1 MSASYRRALTTGPF
15 LRLLAGHGIATLGQ
29 LQLTMAVGV
38 YVLARTDSGVWVSA
52 AVALGFAPYVLFS
65 TSAGVLADRHRR
77 STVMRWSISARVLTG
92 SATTVGLILGW
103 PVQVVIAL
111 AALTAIVA
119 TPSYPA
125 LAAATP
131 QVVSDVDLPAANSLG
146 SGVENA
152 AWVAGPGLLG
162 LVLLTGAPV
171 SGGGLAATGC
181 FALALVCLGRTRT
194 AIPERAAAGDESFTD
209 EVLEGARAIGAD
221 RRISAALALA
231 IVDNFLYG
239 YLVVALV
246 LLGQRTFDA
255 GDRGVG
261 WLNAAFAVGAFAS
274 MLVTPRLA
282 GAGREPRV
290 LVVSLSLF
298 VACAAGAAL
307 APGLVVAIPMV
318 FLAGM
323 LTLIAE
329 IVAVTLIQRLT
340 PESVTARVFGI
351 YDTLAVGAIAL
362 GSALAGGLSDA
373 MGITGALVLA
383 CLVTLVLTA
392 VCIAPLQSAT
402 LRARTRMESLE
413 PLEDEA

>member
-290 LVVSLSLF
+290 LVVSLLLF

-383 CLVTLVLTA
+383 CLMTLVLTA

-402 LRARTRMESLE
+402 MSARTRMESLE

>member
-1 MSASYRRALTTGPF
+1 MSASYLRALKTGPF
-15 LRLLAGHGIATLGQ
+15 PRLLAGHGIATLGQ

-38 YVLARTDSGVWVSA
+38 YVLARTDSGVWVST

-77 STVMRWSISARVLTG
+77 STVLRWSIALRLVTG
-92 SATTVGLILGW
+92 SATTVGLLLQW

-111 AALTAIVA
+111 AAITAVLA

-125 LAAATP
+125 LVAVTP
-131 QVVSDVDLPAANSLG
+131 QVIGDVDLPAANSLG

-171 SGGGLAATGC
+171 AGGGLAATAC
-181 FALALVCLGRTRT
+181 FGVALLCLGRTRT
-194 AIPERAAAGDESFTD
+194 AIPGRLPSAEESLADEILDGVRA
-209 EVLEGARAIGAD
+209 VGAD
-221 RRISAALALA
+221 RRISAALCLA

-239 YLVVALV
+239 YLVVAIV
-246 LLGQRTFDA
+246 LLGDRTFDG

-261 WLNAAFAVGAFAS
+261 LLNAAFALGAVAS

-290 LVVSLSLF
+290 LVVTLSLF
-298 VACAAGAAL
+298 VAAAAGAAL
-307 APGLVVAIPMV
+307 APDLVVAVPLV
-318 FLAGM
+318 LLAGM
-323 LTLIAE
+323 FTLIVE

-340 PESVTARVFGI
+340 PEAVTARVFGL
-351 YDTLAVGAIAL
+351 YDTLAVGRSPWGPRWPEA
-362 GSALAGGLSDA
+362 
-373 MGITGALVLA
+373 
-383 CLVTLVLTA
+383 
-392 VCIAPLQSAT
+392 SAT
-402 LRARTRMESLE
+402 SWVSRG
-413 PLEDEA
+413 PLSWPAWSPSR

>member
-38 YVLARTDSGVWVSA
+38 YVLARTDSGLWVSA

-77 STVMRWSISARVLTG
+77 STVLRWSISARVLTG
-92 SATTVGLILGW
+92 SATTAGLILGW

-194 AIPERAAAGDESFTD
+194 AMPERVAGGEESFTD
-209 EVLEGARAIGAD
+209 EVLDGVRAIGAD
-221 RRISAALALA
+221 RRISAAIALA

-239 YLVVALV
+239 YLVVAIV
-246 LLGQRTFDA
+246 LLGEQQFDA
-255 GDRGVG
+255 GERGVG
-261 WLNAAFAVGAFAS
+261 WLNTAFALGAFAS

-290 LVVSLSLF
+290 LVVTLSLF
-298 VACAAGAAL
+298 VAAAAGAAL
-307 APGLVVAIPMV
+307 APTLEVAVPLV

-340 PESVTARVFGI
+340 PGPVTARVFGI

-373 MGITGALVLA
+373 VGISGALGLA
-383 CLVTLVLTA
+383 CLMTLALTA
-392 VCIAPLQSAT
+392 ACIPPLHSAT
-402 LRARTRMESLE
+402 QRAKVRVESLRAS
-413 PLEDEA
+413 EDEA

>member
-77 STVMRWSISARVLTG
+77 STVLRWSISVRVVTG
-92 SATTVGLILGW
+92 STTTLGLVLGW
-103 PVQVVIAL
+103 PVQMVIAL

-146 SGVENA
+146 SGIENA

-171 SGGGLAATGC
+171 SGGGLAATAC
-181 FALALVCLGRTRT
+181 FALALACLGRTRT
-194 AIPERAAAGDESFTD
+194 APPGRAGGGDDSFTE
-209 EVLEGARAIGAD
+209 EVLEGVTAIRAD

-239 YLVVALV
+239 YLVVAIV
-246 LLGQRTFDA
+246 LLGERTFDA
-255 GDRGVG
+255 GERGVG
-261 WLNAAFAVGAFAS
+261 WLNTAFALGALAS

-290 LVVSLSLF
+290 LVVTLSLF
-298 VACAAGAAL
+298 VAVAAGAAIAPNL
-307 APGLVVAIPMV
+307 AAAVPMV

-323 LTLIAE
+323 LTVIAE

-340 PESVTARVFGI
+340 PGAVTARVFGI

-373 MGITGALVLA
+373 LGIAAALVLA
-383 CLVTLVLTA
+383 CLATLTLTA
-392 VCIAPLQSAT
+392 VCIPPLQSAT
-402 LRARTRMESLE
+402 SRARTRVESLE
-413 PLEDEA
+413 ALEDEA

>member
-38 YVLARTDSGVWVSA
+38 YVLAQTDSGVWVSA
-52 AVALGFAPYVLFS
+52 AVALGFAPYVVFS

-77 STVMRWSISARVLTG
+77 STVLRWSISLRLITG
-92 SATTVGLILGW
+92 TATTVGLVLSW
-103 PVQVVIAL
+103 PVQAVIAL

-131 QVVSDVDLPAANSLG
+131 QAVSDVDLPAATSLG

-162 LVLLTGAPV
+162 LVLLSGAPV
-171 SGGGLAATGC
+171 SGGGLAATAC
-181 FALALVCLGRTRT
+181 FALALACLGRTRT
-194 AIPERAAAGDESFTD
+194 PIPDRATPGDESFK
-209 EVLEGARAIGAD
+209 EEILEGARAIGAD

-239 YLVVALV
+239 YLVVAIV
-246 LLGQRTFDA
+246 LLGERTFDA
-255 GDRGVG
+255 GERGVG
-261 WLNAAFAVGAFAS
+261 WLNAAFALGAFAS
-274 MLVTPRLA
+274 ILVTPRLA
-282 GAGREPRV
+282 AAGREPRV
-290 LVVSLSLF
+290 LVVTLSLF
-298 VACAAGAAL
+298 VASAAGAAL
-307 APGLVVAIPMV
+307 APDLAIAVPLV

-373 MGITGALVLA
+373 VGITAALVLA
-383 CLVTLVLTA
+383 CLLTLVLTVA
-392 VCIAPLQSAT
+392 CIPPMKSAT
-402 LRARTRMESLE
+402 HRARTRMESLRTS
-413 PLEDEA
+413 EDEA

>member
-38 YVLARTDSGVWVSA
+38 YALARTDSGGWVSA

-77 STVMRWSISARVLTG
+77 STIMRWSISVRVLTS
-92 SATTVGLILGW
+92 SATTVGLLLGW
-103 PVQVVIAL
+103 PVQVVITL
-111 AALTAIVA
+111 AAITAVAA

-131 QVVSDVDLPAANSLG
+131 QVVSDIDLPAANSLG

-171 SGGGLAATGC
+171 SGGGLAATAC

-194 AIPERAAAGDESFTD
+194 APPEREPHGQASFKD
-209 EVLEGARAIGAD
+209 DVLEGSRAIGAD
-221 RRISAALALA
+221 RRISAAVALA

-239 YLVVALV
+239 YLIVAIV
-246 LLGQRTFDA
+246 LLGERQFHA

-261 WLNAAFAVGAFAS
+261 WLNTAFAIGAFAS

-290 LVVSLSLF
+290 LVVTLSLF
-298 VACAAGAAL
+298 VAAAAGAAL
-307 APGLVVAIPMV
+307 APTLEVAVPLVL
-318 FLAGM
+318 LAGM
-323 LTLIAE
+323 LTVIAE

-340 PESVTARVFGI
+340 PGPVTARVFGI

-362 GSALAGGLSDA
+362 GSALAGVLSDA
-373 MGITGALVLA
+373 VGISGALGLA
-383 CLVTLVLTA
+383 CLMTLALTA
-392 VCIAPLQSAT
+392 ICIPPLQSAT
-402 LRARTRMESLE
+402 QRAKVRLESLRAAEE
-413 PLEDEA
+413 EA

>member
-38 YVLARTDSGVWVSA
+38 YVLAQTDSGVWVSA

-65 TSAGVLADRHRR
+65 TYAGVLADRHRR
-77 STVMRWSISARVLTG
+77 STVMRWSISLRLVTG
-92 SATTVGLILGW
+92 SATTAGLILGW

-171 SGGGLAATGC
+171 SGGGLAATAS

-194 AIPERAAAGDESFTD
+194 ATPQRAADGDESFTE
-209 EVLEGARAIGAD
+209 EVLEGARAIRAD

-255 GDRGVG
+255 GERGVG
-261 WLNAAFAVGAFAS
+261 WLNAAFAFGAFAS

-298 VACAAGAAL
+298 VAAAAGAAL
-307 APGLVVAIPMV
+307 APSLVVALPLV

-362 GSALAGGLSDA
+362 GSALAGVLSDA
-373 MGITGALVLA
+373 LGITGALVLA
-383 CLVTLVLTA
+383 CLVTLALTV
-392 VCIAPLQSAT
+392 VCIPPLQSAS
-402 LRARTRMESLE
+402 LRARTRMEPLESLE
-413 PLEDEA
+413 DGA

>member
-38 YVLARTDSGVWVSA
+38 YVLAQTDSGVWVSV

-77 STVMRWSISARVLTG
+77 STVLRWSISLRLGTG
-92 SATTVGLILGW
+92 SATTAGLVLGW

-111 AALTAIVA
+111 AVLTAIVA

-171 SGGGLAATGC
+171 SGGGLSAIAC
-181 FALALVCLGRTRT
+181 FALALACLGRTRT
-194 AIPERAAAGDESFTD
+194 AIPERAEVGDESFTQ
-209 EVLEGARAIGAD
+209 EVLEGARAIRAD

-255 GDRGVG
+255 GERGVG
-261 WLNAAFAVGAFAS
+261 WLNAAFALGAFAS
-274 MLVTPRLA
+274 ILVTPRLA
-282 GAGREPRV
+282 GAGRETRV

-298 VACAAGAAL
+298 VASAAGAAL
-307 APGLVVAIPMV
+307 APNLVVAVPLV

-340 PESVTARVFGI
+340 PGSVTARVFGI

-373 MGITGALVLA
+373 IGISEALVLA
-383 CLVTLVLTA
+383 CLVTLALTT
-392 VCIAPLQSAT
+392 VCIPPLQSAT

-413 PLEDEA
+413 GLEDEA

>member
-290 LVVSLSLF
+290 LVVSLLLF

-383 CLVTLVLTA
+383 CLMTLVLTA

-402 LRARTRMESLE
+402 RSARTRMESLE

>member
-1 MSASYRRALTTGPF
+1 
-15 LRLLAGHGIATLGQ
+15 
-29 LQLTMAVGV
+29 
-38 YVLARTDSGVWVSA
+38 
-52 AVALGFAPYVLFS
+52 
-65 TSAGVLADRHRR
+65 
-77 STVMRWSISARVLTG
+77 
-92 SATTVGLILGW
+92 
-103 PVQVVIAL
+103 
-111 AALTAIVA
+111 
-119 TPSYPA
+119 
-125 LAAATP
+125 
-131 QVVSDVDLPAANSLG
+131 
-146 SGVENA
+146 
-152 AWVAGPGLLG
+152 
-162 LVLLTGAPV
+162 VLLTGAPV

-181 FALALVCLGRTRT
+181 FALALICLGRTRT

-318 FLAGM
+318 FLAGL

>member
-77 STVMRWSISARVLTG
+77 STVLRWSISLRLVSGT
-92 SATTVGLILGW
+92 ATTAGLVLGW

-171 SGGGLAATGC
+171 FGGGLAATAC
-181 FALALVCLGRTRT
+181 FALALICLGRTST
-194 AIPERAAAGDESFTD
+194 AIPERAEDSDESFAE

-231 IVDNFLYG
+231 VVDNFLYG
-239 YLVVALV
+239 YLVVAIV
-246 LLGQRTFDA
+246 LLGERTFDA
-255 GDRGVG
+255 GERGIG
-261 WLNAAFAVGAFAS
+261 WLNTAFAVGAFAS

-298 VACAAGAAL
+298 VAAAAGAAL
-307 APGLVVAIPMV
+307 APRLVIAIPLV

-340 PESVTARVFGI
+340 PGSVTARVFGI

-373 MGITGALVLA
+373 MGITGALLLA
-383 CLVTLVLTA
+383 CLTTLALTA
-392 VCIAPLQSAT
+392 VCIPPLQSAT

-413 PLEDEA
+413 ALEDEA